1 MKHGLGRGLSALM
14 EEVAGTAPAS
24 APPRNIPIASID
36 PRSGQP
42 RKRFDEDAM
51 AELVASVRDAGI
63 LQPILLRRNRP
74 DNGRF
79 EIVAGERRWRAAQA
93 AGLHEIPALVRD
105 LQDNQAATFA
115 IVENVQRADLNPIE
129 EADAYARLHYDFSF
143 SHENISDAVGKSRSH
158 VTNMIRLRDL
168 PEPVLDAVRGGKLA
182 MGHARA
188 LLGHPEAEAL
198 AAKAVAGGWS
208 VRQVEAAVKS
218 AKAPPRDAPERKAPE
233 RDANVAALENQ
244 LGDALGV
251 KVRIS
256 GGAPGEVTI
265 HFTDLDQ
272 LDLICA
278 RLGGEGRF

>member
-14 EEVAGTAPAS
+14 EEVAGTAPLS

-36 PRSGQP
+36 PRPGQP
-42 RKRFDEDAM
+42 RKHFDEGAM
-51 AELVASVRDAGI
+51 GELIASVKDAGI

-74 DNGRF
+74 DDGRF

-105 LQDNQAATFA
+105 LQDNQAATFS

-129 EADAYARLHYDFSF
+129 EADAYARLYYDFSF
-143 SHENISDAVGKSRSH
+143 SHENIADAVGKSRSH
-158 VTNMIRLRDL
+158 ITNLIRLRDL
-168 PEPVLDAVRGGKLA
+168 PVAVLDAVRGGKLA

-188 LLGHPEAEAL
+188 LLGHADAEAL
-198 AAKAVAGGWS
+198 ATKAIAGGWS
-208 VRQVEAAVKS
+208 VRQVEAAVKF
-218 AKAPPRDAPERKAPE
+218 AKAPGPRTPAAA
-233 RDANVAALENQ
+233 RDANVAALETQ

-251 KVRIS
+251 RVRIS

-265 HFTDLDQ
+265 AFTDLDQ

-278 RLGGEGRF
+278 RLGGEARF